1 MKNDILYGLMVL
13 SMVLSLGVL
22 FLIGLAFVLN
32 FLSIYPEKIN
42 CKRQAEAMGFGY
54 DFKWYIMTDNI
65 CTYIMKDGKRVIS
78 TKYRAFD

>member
-1 MKNDILYGLMVL
+1 MIKEILYGLMVL
-13 SMVLSLGVL
+13 ALCMLS
-22 FLIGLAFVLN
+22 LIGLVFLLS
-32 FLSIYPEKIN
+32 FLSVYPEKIN

-54 DFKWYIMTDNI
+54 DFEWYIMTENI

>member
-1 MKNDILYGLMVL
+1 MIKEILYGLMVL
-13 SMVLSLGVL
+13 ALCMLS
-22 FLIGLAFVLN
+22 LIGLVLILG

-54 DFKWYIMTDNI
+54 DFEWYIMTDNI

>member
-1 MKNDILYGLMVL
+1 MKDEILYVLMVL
-13 SMVLSLGVL
+13 SLCVL
-22 FLIGLAFVLN
+22 FLIGLVFLLGL
-32 FLSIYPEKIN
+32 LSIYPEKIN

-54 DFKWYIMTDNI
+54 DFKWYVMTDNI

>member
-1 MKNDILYGLMVL
+1 MIKEI
-13 SMVLSLGVL
+13 LGVL
-22 FLIGLAFVLN
+22 MVFALCMLSLTGLFLILV

-42 CKRQAEAMGFGY
+42 CKHQAEAMGFGY
-54 DFKWYIMTDNI
+54 DFEWYIMTDNI

>member
-1 MKNDILYGLMVL
+1 MIKEILYGLMVL
-13 SMVLSLGVL
+13 ALCMLS
-22 FLIGLAFVLN
+22 LIGLVLILG

-54 DFKWYIMTDNI
+54 DFEWYIMTDNI
-65 CTYIMKDGKRVIS
+65 CTYIMKDGKMVIS

>member
-1 MKNDILYGLMVL
+1 MIKEILCGLMVL
-13 SMVLSLGVL
+13 ALCILSLVGLV
-22 FLIGLAFVLN
+22 FLLC

-42 CKRQAEAMGFGY
+42 CKRQAEAMGFSY
-54 DFKWYIMTDNI
+54 DFEWYIMTENI